1 MNFIDEALL
10 EARAGNGGAG
20 STSFR
25 REKFIPRGG
34 PDGGDGGKGRDI
46 IFRVDP
52 NLNTLVH
59 FRNQKYLIAKNGQTG
74 SGNKKTGQDADDLVV
89 LVPKGTV
96 IFDSLAEKI
105 VYDCC
110 DEGVDYLVA
119 KGGEGGAGNC
129 RFKSSTNQAPRRHT
143 PGWPGDEISIRLEL
157 RSLADVGLVGFPN
170 AGKSTFLKSVS
181 AAQPKIGDYPFT
193 TLRPN
198 LGTVQIYDTSFIIAD
213 IPGLIEGAS
222 EGIGLGLDFLK
233 HISRTG
239 HLLILLDPQNTESV
253 IEEQLTILLNEL
265 RTYDPSLLEKTIW
278 IALNKKDTLTED
290 AILELQSTLEKT
302 LESLDLHPKGVITIS
317 GFTGDQTNKL
327 LGMIAREMTGGGEED

>member
-20 STSFR
+20 CTSFR

-34 PDGGDGGKGRDI
+34 PDGGDGGKGGDV

-52 NLNTLVH
+52 NLNTLVN
-59 FRNQKYLIAKNGQTG
+59 FRNQKYLIAKNGQSG
-74 SGNKKTGQDADDLVV
+74 AGNKKTGQDAEDLIVM
-89 LVPKGTV
+89 VPKGTV
-96 IFDSLAEKI
+96 IFDSISNKLI
-105 VYDCC
+105 YDCC
-110 DEGVDYLVA
+110 DEGIDYLVA
-119 KGGEGGAGNC
+119 KGGDGGAGNF

-143 PGWPGDEISIRLEL
+143 AGWPGDEFSIRLEL

-170 AGKSTFLKSVS
+170 AGKSTFLNSVS
-181 AAQPKIGDYPFT
+181 AARPKIGDYPFT

-222 EGIGLGLDFLK
+222 EGAGLGLNFLK

-239 HLLILLDPQNTESV
+239 HLLILLDPQNSGRL
-253 IEEQLTILLNEL
+253 IEEQLTILVNEL
-265 RTYDPSLLEKTIW
+265 KTYDPSLLEKSIW
-278 IALNKKDTLTED
+278 IAINKKDTLEEEMQKQL
-290 AILELQSTLEKT
+290 IELIQNKMNSI
-302 LESLDLHPKGVITIS
+302 DLNNEGVVTIS
-317 GFTGDQTNKL
+317 GFTGDETGTL
-327 LGMIAREMTGGGEED
+327 LGMIANKMLETQN

>member
-20 STSFR
+20 CTSFR

-34 PDGGDGGKGRDI
+34 PDGGDGGKGGDV
-46 IFRVDP
+46 IFRVGA
-52 NLNTLVH
+52 NLNTLVN
-59 FRNQKYLIAKNGQTG
+59 FRNQKFLIAKNGQG
-74 SGNKKTGQDADDLVV
+74 GAGNKKTGQDADDLIVM
-89 LVPKGTV
+89 VPKGTI
-96 IFDSLAEKI
+96 IFDAVSEKI
-105 VYDCC
+105 IYDCC

-119 KGGEGGAGNC
+119 KGGEGGAGNF

-143 PGWPGDEISIRLEL
+143 PGWPGDEFSIRLEL

-170 AGKSTFLKSVS
+170 AGKSTFLNSVS
-181 AAQPKIGDYPFT
+181 AARPKIGDYPFT

-222 EGIGLGLDFLK
+222 EGAGLGLNFLK

-239 HLLILLDPQNTESV
+239 HLLILLDPQNPERH
-253 IEEQLTILLNEL
+253 IEEQLTVLLNEL
-265 RTYDPSLLEKTIW
+265 KTYDPSLLEKSIW
-278 IALNKKDTLTED
+278 IALNKKDTLDDDKENELI
-290 AILELQSTLEKT
+290 AILHKAVNKAQTQF
-302 LESLDLHPKGVITIS
+302 KGIVSMS
-317 GFTGDQTNKL
+317 GFTGEKTSQL
-327 LGMIAREMTGGGEED
+327 LGMIANEMMGVES

>member
-20 STSFR
+20 CTSFR

-34 PDGGDGGKGRDI
+34 PDGGDGGKGGDV

-52 NLNTLVH
+52 NLNTLVN
-59 FRNQKYLIAKNGQTG
+59 FRNQKYLIAKNGQSG
-74 SGNKKTGQDADDLVV
+74 AGNKKTGQDAEDLVV
-89 LVPKGTV
+89 MVPKGTV
-96 IFDSLAEKI
+96 IFDSISNKLI
-105 VYDCC
+105 YDCC
-110 DEGVDYLVA
+110 DEGIDYLVA
-119 KGGEGGAGNC
+119 KGGDGGAGNF

-143 PGWPGDEISIRLEL
+143 AGWPGDELSIRLEL

-170 AGKSTFLKSVS
+170 AGKSTFLNSVS
-181 AAQPKIGDYPFT
+181 AARPKIGDYPFT

-222 EGIGLGLDFLK
+222 EGAGLGLNFLK

-239 HLLILLDPQNTESV
+239 HLLILLDPQNIERS

-265 RTYDPSLLEKTIW
+265 RTYDPSLLEKSIW
-278 IALNKKDTLTED
+278 IAINKKDTLEEGMQNQL
-290 AILELQSTLEKT
+290 IELIQNKI
-302 LESLDLHPKGVITIS
+302 SLLDINNDGIVTIS
-317 GFTGDQTNKL
+317 GFTGNGTETL
-327 LGMIAREMTGGGEED
+327 LGMIANKMSETLD

>member
-20 STSFR
+20 CTSFR

-34 PDGGDGGKGRDI
+34 PDGGDGGKGGDV

-52 NLNTLVH
+52 NLNTLVN
-59 FRNQKYLIAKNGQTG
+59 FRNQKYLIAKNGQSG
-74 SGNKKTGQDADDLVV
+74 AGNKKTGQDAEDLVV
-89 LVPKGTV
+89 MVPKGTV
-96 IFDSLAEKI
+96 IFDSISNKLI
-105 VYDCC
+105 YDCC
-110 DEGVDYLVA
+110 DEGIDYLVA
-119 KGGEGGAGNC
+119 KGGDGGAGNF

-143 PGWPGDEISIRLEL
+143 AGWPGDELSIRLEL

-170 AGKSTFLKSVS
+170 AGKSTFLNSVS
-181 AAQPKIGDYPFT
+181 AARPKIGDYPFT

-222 EGIGLGLDFLK
+222 EGAGLGLNFLK

-239 HLLILLDPQNTESV
+239 HLLILLDPQNLERS

-265 RTYDPSLLEKTIW
+265 RTYDPSLLERSIW
-278 IALNKKDTLTED
+278 IAINKKDTLEEGMQNQL
-290 AILELQSTLEKT
+290 IELIQNKI
-302 LESLDLHPKGVITIS
+302 SLLDINNDGIVTIS
-317 GFTGDQTNKL
+317 GFTGDGTGTL
-327 LGMIAREMTGGGEED
+327 LGMIANKMTETLD

>member
-20 STSFR
+20 CTSFR

-34 PDGGDGGKGRDI
+34 PDGGDGGKGGDV
-46 IFRVDP
+46 IFRVGA
-52 NLNTLVH
+52 NLNTLVN
-59 FRNQKYLIAKNGQTG
+59 FQNQKFLIAKNGQG
-74 SGNKKTGQDADDLVV
+74 GAGNKKTGQDADDLIVM
-89 LVPKGTV
+89 VPKGTV
-96 IFDSLAEKI
+96 IFDAISEKI
-105 VYDCC
+105 IYDCC

-119 KGGEGGAGNC
+119 KGGEGGAGNF

-143 PGWPGDEISIRLEL
+143 PGWPGDEFSIRLEL

-170 AGKSTFLKSVS
+170 AGKSTFLNSVS
-181 AAQPKIGDYPFT
+181 AARPKIGDYPFT

-222 EGIGLGLDFLK
+222 EGAGLGLNFLK

-239 HLLILLDPQNTESV
+239 HLLILLDPQNPERH
-253 IEEQLTILLNEL
+253 IEEQLTVLLNEL
-265 RTYDPSLLEKTIW
+265 KTYDPSLLEKSIW
-278 IALNKKDTLTED
+278 IALNKKDTLDDEKENELI
-290 AILELQSTLEKT
+290 AILNQTVSKAQTQF
-302 LESLDLHPKGVITIS
+302 KGIVSMS
-317 GFTGDQTNKL
+317 GFTGEKTSQL
-327 LGMIAREMTGGGEED
+327 LGMIANEMMGVES

>member
-20 STSFR
+20 CTSFR

-34 PDGGDGGKGRDI
+34 PDGGDGGKGGDV

-52 NLNTLVH
+52 NLNTLVN
-59 FRNQKYLIAKNGQTG
+59 FRNQKYLIAKNGQSG
-74 SGNKKTGQDADDLVV
+74 AGNKKTGQDAEDLIVMI
-89 LVPKGTV
+89 PKGTV
-96 IFDSLAEKI
+96 IFDSLSNKLI
-105 VYDCC
+105 YDCC
-110 DEGVDYLVA
+110 DEGIDYLVA
-119 KGGEGGAGNC
+119 KGGDGGAGNF

-143 PGWPGDEISIRLEL
+143 AGWPGDEFSIRLEL

-170 AGKSTFLKSVS
+170 AGKSTFLNSVS
-181 AAQPKIGDYPFT
+181 AARPKIGDYPFT

-222 EGIGLGLDFLK
+222 EGAGLGLNFLK

-239 HLLILLDPQNTESV
+239 HLLILLDPQNPEIL
-253 IEEQLTILLNEL
+253 IEEQLAILVKEL
-265 RTYDPSLLEKTIW
+265 KTYDPSLLEKSIW
-278 IALNKKDTLTED
+278 IAINKKDTLEEEMQN
-290 AILELQSTLEKT
+290 ELIRLIQNKMNL
-302 LESLDLHPKGVITIS
+302 LDLYNEGVVTIS
-317 GFTGDQTNKL
+317 GFTGDDTETL
-327 LGMIAREMTGGGEED
+327 LGMIANKMSESQN

>member
-10 EARAGNGGAG
+10 EVRAGNGGAG

-34 PDGGDGGKGRDI
+34 PDGGDGGKGGDI

-59 FRNQKYLIAKNGQTG
+59 FRNQKYLIAKNGKTG

-89 LVPKGTV
+89 LVPKGTI
-96 IFDSLAEKI
+96 IFDALSEKI

-110 DEGVDYLVA
+110 DEDVDYLVA

-170 AGKSTFLKSVS
+170 AGKSTFLKSV
-181 AAQPKIGDYPFT
+181 ID
-193 TLRPN
+193 L
-198 LGTVQIYDTSFIIAD
+198 SFSSD
-213 IPGLIEGAS
+213 VCIE
-222 EGIGLGLDFLK
+222 
-233 HISRTG
+233 
-239 HLLILLDPQNTESV
+239 
-253 IEEQLTILLNEL
+253 NE
-265 RTYDPSLLEKTIW
+265 
-278 IALNKKDTLTED
+278 N
-290 AILELQSTLEKT
+290 
-302 LESLDLHPKGVITIS
+302 
-317 GFTGDQTNKL
+317 
-327 LGMIAREMTGGGEED
+327 

>member
-20 STSFR
+20 CTSFR

-34 PDGGDGGKGRDI
+34 PDGGDGGKGGDV

-52 NLNTLVH
+52 NLNTLVN
-59 FRNQKYLIAKNGQTG
+59 FRNQKYLIAKNGQSG
-74 SGNKKTGQDADDLVV
+74 SGNKRTGQDAEDLIVK
-89 LVPKGTV
+89 VPKGTV
-96 IFDSLAEKI
+96 IFDSISNKLI
-105 VYDCC
+105 YDCC
-110 DEGVDYLVA
+110 DEAKDYLVA
-119 KGGEGGAGNC
+119 KGGEGGAGNF

-143 PGWPGDEISIRLEL
+143 LGWPGDEFSIRLEL

-170 AGKSTFLKSVS
+170 AGKSTFLNSIS
-181 AAQPKIGDYPFT
+181 AARPKIGDYPFT

-222 EGIGLGLDFLK
+222 EGAGLGLNFLK

-239 HLLILLDPQNTESV
+239 HLLILLDPQNLERS
-253 IEEQLTILLNEL
+253 IEDQLTVLLNEL
-265 RTYDPSLLEKTIW
+265 NTYDPSLLEKSIW
-278 IALNKKDTLTED
+278 LAVNKKDTLKEE
-290 AILELQSTLEKT
+290 IEKEFIELIKKKMS
-302 LESLDLHPKGVITIS
+302 SLQLDYEGIIAIS
-317 GFTGDQTNKL
+317 GFTGDETGTL
-327 LGMIAREMTGGGEED
+327 LGMIANKMAETQD

>member
-34 PDGGDGGKGRDI
+34 PDGGDGGRGGDI
-46 IFRVDP
+46 IFRVDQ

-59 FRNQKYLIAKNGQTG
+59 FRNQKYLIAKNGRSG
-74 SGNKKTGQDADDLVV
+74 AGNKKTGQDADDLIV
-89 LVPKGTV
+89 LVPKGTI
-96 IFDSLAEKI
+96 IFDALSDKV

-110 DEGVDYLVA
+110 EEEVDYLVA
-119 KGGEGGAGNC
+119 KGGEGGAGNF

-143 PGWPGDEISIRLEL
+143 PGWPGDEFSIRLEL

-170 AGKSTFLKSVS
+170 AGKSTFLNSVS
-181 AAQPKIGDYPFT
+181 AARPKIGDYPFT

-239 HLLILLDPQNTESV
+239 HLLILLDPQNTESF
-253 IEEQLTILLNEL
+253 IEDQLTVLLNEL
-265 RTYDPSLLEKTIW
+265 KTYDSSLLDKSIW
-278 IALNKKDTLTED
+278 IAINKKDTLSED
-290 AILELQSTLEKT
+290 LIAELKTKLDKT
-302 LESLDLHPKGVITIS
+302 LQLLALHPKGIATIS
-317 GFTGDQTNKL
+317 GFTGDNTNEL
-327 LGMIAREMTGGGEED
+327 LGMIAKEMTGGEKD

>member
-34 PDGGDGGKGRDI
+34 PDGGDGGKGGDI
-46 IFRVDP
+46 IFRVDQS
-52 NLNTLVH
+52 LNTLVH
-59 FRNQKYLIAKNGQTG
+59 FRNQKYLIAKNGNSG
-74 SGNKKTGQDADDLVV
+74 AGNKKTGQDADNLIV
-89 LVPKGTV
+89 LVPKGTI
-96 IFDSLAEKI
+96 IFDALSEKI

-110 DEGVDYLVA
+110 DEDIDYLVA
-119 KGGEGGAGNC
+119 KGGEGGAGNF

-143 PGWPGDEISIRLEL
+143 PGWPGDELSIRLEL

-170 AGKSTFLKSVS
+170 AGKSTFLNSVS
-181 AAQPKIGDYPFT
+181 AARPKIGDYPFT

-239 HLLILLDPQNTESV
+239 HLLILLDPQNTESS
-253 IEEQLTILLNEL
+253 IEQQLTVLLNEL
-265 RTYDPSLLEKTIW
+265 KTYDPSLLEKSIW
-278 IALNKKDTLTED
+278 IAINKKDTLNED
-290 AILELQSTLEKT
+290 AILDLQTKLEAI
-302 LESLDLHPKGVITIS
+302 LESLKLQPKGMMTIS
-317 GFTGDQTNKL
+317 GFTGDQTTQL
-327 LGMIAREMTGGGEED
+327 LGMIANEMTGGDES

>member
-10 EARAGNGGAG
+10 EARAGDGGAG

-34 PDGGDGGKGRDI
+34 PDGGDGGKGGDI
-46 IFRVDP
+46 IFRVDQS
-52 NLNTLVH
+52 LNTLVH
-59 FRNQKYLIAKNGQTG
+59 FRNQKYLIAKNGQSG
-74 SGNKKTGQDADDLVV
+74 AGNKKTGQDADDLIV
-89 LVPKGTV
+89 LVPKGTI
-96 IFDSLAEKI
+96 IFDALSEKVI
-105 VYDCC
+105 YDCFE
-110 DEGVDYLVA
+110 EGVDYLVA
-119 KGGEGGAGNC
+119 KGGEGGAGNF

-170 AGKSTFLKSVS
+170 AGKSTFLNSVS
-181 AAQPKIGDYPFT
+181 AARPKIGDYPFT

-198 LGTVQIYDTSFIIAD
+198 LGTVQIYETSFIIAD

-239 HLLILLDPQNTESV
+239 HLLILLDPQNSESS
-253 IEEQLTILLNEL
+253 IEEQLSVLLNEL
-265 RTYDPSLLEKTIW
+265 KTYDPSLFDKSIW
-278 IALNKKDTLTED
+278 IALNKKDTLSED
-290 AILELQSTLEKT
+290 VIVELVTKLDKT
-302 LESLDLHPKGVITIS
+302 LQLLALHPQGIATIS
-317 GFTGDQTNKL
+317 GFTGDNTNQL
-327 LGMIAREMTGGGEED
+327 LGMIAKEMTGGKED

>member
-34 PDGGDGGKGRDI
+34 PDGGDGGKGGDI
-46 IFRVDP
+46 IFRVDQ

-59 FRNQKYLIAKNGQTG
+59 FRNQKYLIAKNGQSG
-74 SGNKKTGQDADDLVV
+74 AGNKKTGQDADDLVIF
-89 LVPKGTV
+89 VPKGTIV
-96 IFDSLAEKI
+96 FDALSNKV

-110 DEGVDYLVA
+110 EEETDYLIA
-119 KGGEGGAGNC
+119 KGGEGGAGNF

-143 PGWPGDEISIRLEL
+143 PGWPGDEFSIRLEL

-170 AGKSTFLKSVS
+170 AGKSTFLNSVS
-181 AAQPKIGDYPFT
+181 AARPKIGDYPFT

-239 HLLILLDPQNTESV
+239 HLLILLDPQNNESS
-253 IEEQLTILLNEL
+253 IDEQLTVLLHEL
-265 RTYDPSLLEKTIW
+265 KTYDPSLLEKSIW
-278 IALNKKDTLTED
+278 IALNKKDTLGED
-290 AILELQSTLEKT
+290 IILGLTANLDKT
-302 LESLDLHPKGVITIS
+302 IKSLALSPKGIATIS
-317 GFTGDQTNKL
+317 GFTGDNTTQL
-327 LGMIAREMTGGGEED
+327 LGMIAREMAGGEED